1 MAANEGANGQLGDER
16 LASRRREIAVACRIL
31 AHRNAVEDIL
41 GHVSLRI
48 DDRHLLIRCRGSDE
62 SGLRF
67 TVPSDIRLVD
77 ISSGRIVDDPS
88 GTFAPPSELPIHT
101 AVLAARPDVQSVV
114 HAHPPD
120 VVVASLAG
128 TPLVPLFGAYNIPAM
143 RLAEQGIALYPRSI
157 LIRTEAAGA
166 AMVESLGSA
175 SAVVL
180 HGHGVV
186 TTGTTVPEAVLN
198 ALHVDTLARMSLA
211 VQRAG
216 GVPVAIPERDR
227 AELPDLGAG
236 FNETT
241 LWRHHV
247 AALDADGRGL
257 TGED

>member
-1 MAANEGANGQLGDER
+1 MDDQR
-16 LASRRREIAVACRIL
+16 LEVRRREIAVACRVL

-48 DDRHLLIRCRGSDE
+48 DDGHALIRCRGSNE

-67 TVPSDIRLVD
+67 TLPSDVRLVD
-77 ISSGRIVDDPS
+77 IATGQVVDDPT
-88 GTFAPPSELPIHT
+88 GAFVPPSELPIHT
-101 AVLAARPDVQSVV
+101 AVLAARPDVRCVV

-143 RLAEQGIALYPRSI
+143 RLAEQGIALHRRSI
-157 LIRTEAAGA
+157 LIRTEAAGV
-166 AMVESLGSA
+166 AMAESLGSA
-175 SAVVL
+175 TAMVL
-180 HGHGVV
+180 HGHGLV

-216 GVPVAIPERDR
+216 GTPIAIPADDR

-257 TGED
+257 ADND